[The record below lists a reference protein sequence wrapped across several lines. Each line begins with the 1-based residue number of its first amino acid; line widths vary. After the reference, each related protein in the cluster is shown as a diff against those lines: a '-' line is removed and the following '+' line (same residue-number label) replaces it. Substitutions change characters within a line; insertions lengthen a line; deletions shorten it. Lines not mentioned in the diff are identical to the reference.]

1 MLPGMV
7 TAELLSDALLP
18 LSMLIAPIVIP
29 ALVPPLALMH
39 PLMLPMLPPTHPA
52 SASEPAASAVRR
64 IILVTLFLLLLM
76 PLLRNSSTPCG
87 QSPRTVKRPN
97 RVELQTQSRVAPPRY
112 PGIEAAPFGRQLRIR
127 GS

>member
-1 MLPGMV
+1 MLI
-7 TAELLSDALLP
+7 AELLSDALLP
-18 LSMLIAPIVIP
+18 LSMLIAPMLIVATP
-29 ALVPPLALMH
+29 LVPLAVADM
-39 PLMLPMLPPTHPA
+39 PPPTHPA